1 MEATTSAGPAAP
13 ADPFR
18 LDDSHESAIKLRLSI
33 MMFLQYAI
41 WGAWL
46 PLFFAFLTGHRGLT
60 GAQAGLLFS
69 IGATGALLAPFIAG
83 QIADRWFNTEKFLAI
98 SHLIGAVLVWKLA
111 TVDTWPGLIS
121 YSLLYSLVYAPTLAL
136 TNSLAFHHLTDR
148 DRDFGKVRVWG
159 TIGWIVVGIGFA
171 QYLLYR
177 HTPAGAS
184 EELIKVTQ
192 LAGIADS
199 LRLSAILG
207 VVMAIYCLTLPKTP
221 PQRGK
226 QNFAAAEALKE
237 VMAGS
242 LKTLFL
248 VAFFVGCIHQFY
260 FVLTAPFLQS
270 VVKLSTESGVGMW
283 LNRIFGAGGGGL
295 MTIGQISEIVVLAI
309 IPFFATRYSR
319 KALLTVGLLA
329 YIVRFAVFAFLP
341 VPVAVVPALALHGLC
356 FGCFIFVAFM
366 IVDEETSKDVRA
378 SAQGL
383 FNLVIVGLGTI
394 IGNLFAGQVAAVA
407 ALPEGGFNFRTL
419 FAIPMAVGIVCLLL
433 LLALYPRKLPATAKG
448 LEQQPEV
455 AA

>member
-1 MEATTSAGPAAP
+1 MEATTPAAAP
-13 ADPFR
+13 SASLPLER
-18 LDDSHESAIKLRLSI
+18 STDSGIKFRLSI

-98 SHLIGAVLVWKLA
+98 SHLLGAVLVWRLA
-111 TVDTWPGLIS
+111 SVDTWPGLIT
-121 YSLLYSLVYAPTLAL
+121 YSLLYSLIYAPTLAL
-136 TNSLAFHHLTDR
+136 TNSLAFHHLVDR
-148 DRDFGKVRVWG
+148 DRDFGTVRVWG

-177 HTPAGAS
+177 HTPAGAD
-184 EELIKVTQ
+184 EATIGAAQ

-199 LRLSAILG
+199 LRLSAVLG
-207 VVMAIYCLTLPKTP
+207 VVMAVYCLSLPKTP
-221 PQRGK
+221 PARGK
-226 QNFAAAEALKE
+226 KNFAAAEALKE
-237 VMAGS
+237 VMRGS

-248 VAFFVGCIHQFY
+248 VSFFVGCIHQFY

-270 VVKLSTESGVGMW
+270 VVRLSTESGVGMW

-295 MTIGQISEIVVLAI
+295 MTIGQISELVVLAFM
-309 IPFFATRYSR
+309 PFFAKRYSR

-341 VPVAVVPALALHGLC
+341 YPATVVPALALHGLC
-356 FGCFIFVAFM
+356 FGAFIFIAFM
-366 IVDEETSKDVRA
+366 IVDEETSGGVRA

-383 FNLVIVGLGTI
+383 FNFVIVGLGTI
-394 IGNLFAGQVAAVA
+394 IGNLFAGYVAKIATTPQG
-407 ALPEGGFNFRTL
+407 LDFRIL
-419 FAIPMAVGIVCLLL
+419 FSIPMAVGVFCLILLL
-433 LLALYPRKLPATAKG
+433 VLYPRKLPATAKG
-448 LEQQPEV
+448 IEHQPQV
-455 AA
+455 S